1 MTLIKELCEI
11 LLCLC
16 VLNCNGIKGEKGD
29 KGDIPLV
36 TVEYTENVDGVEFR
50 FLIDSLT
57 CSDWLFIGHGQDG
70 ESFPKQGEAWLV
82 DGMDTTKADYHFEGG
97 IFIIV
102 KKFGNEK
109 FAVIISWLPN
119 AEPDLAGYK
128 IYCNLDMIDVGNVT
142 SHEMILSTG
151 VYIFKMTAYD
161 QDGNESGYSNK
172 VKIMN

>member
-1 MTLIKELCEI
+1 MS
-11 LLCLC
+11 
-16 VLNCNGIKGEKGD
+16 LNCNGIKGDPGPQGIQGECGEQGIVGKD
-29 KGDIPLV
+29 
-36 TVEYTENVDGVEFR
+36 
-50 FLIDSLT
+50 
-57 CSDWLFIGHGQDG
+57 GQDG